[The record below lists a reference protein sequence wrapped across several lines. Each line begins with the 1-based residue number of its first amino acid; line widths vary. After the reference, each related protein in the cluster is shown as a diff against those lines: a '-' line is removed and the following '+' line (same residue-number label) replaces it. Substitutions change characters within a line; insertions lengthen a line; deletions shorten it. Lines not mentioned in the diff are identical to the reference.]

1 MTELDRNT
9 QELNMA
15 KSRSLTADAWRIFL
29 RNKAAVLGLILL
41 IFVFLVTFLG
51 PFLYDVNPFKI
62 VWRPFTPPGTDGRVP
77 LGTDHLGRDILAGL
91 IHGARTTLF
100 VGGLAA
106 AITVFI
112 GVLVG
117 ALSGYYGGWVDELLM
132 RFTEFFQV
140 LPTLLFAMVLV
151 ALFSPKIITVAL
163 AIGVVSWTQTARL
176 ARAEFL
182 KIRNM
187 EYVTAGRALGMRDAG
202 LIWKAI
208 LPNALPPLI
217 VSATLIIG
225 VAILFEAGLS
235 FLGLSD
241 PNVVSWGAML
251 GSGRPYILDAWWL
264 VTLPGIAIFLTVL
277 SVSLI
282 GDGLND
288 ALNPKMKDK

>member
-1 MTELDRNT
+1 MSRVDI
-9 QELNMA
+9 QENNMK
-15 KSRSLTADAWRIFL
+15 KSRSLWADAWRVFI
-29 RNKAAVLGLILL
+29 RNKAAVLGLVLL
-41 IFVFLVTFLG
+41 IFVFLVTFIG
-51 PFLYDVNPFKI
+51 PLVYDVNPFKI

-106 AITVFI
+106 AITVSI
-112 GVLVG
+112 GTLVG

-151 ALFSPKIITVAL
+151 ALFSPKILTVAL

-187 EYVTAGRALGMRDAG
+187 D
-202 LIWKAI
+202 
-208 LPNALPPLI
+208 
-217 VSATLIIG
+217 
-225 VAILFEAGLS
+225 
-235 FLGLSD
+235 
-241 PNVVSWGAML
+241 
-251 GSGRPYILDAWWL
+251 
-264 VTLPGIAIFLTVL
+264 IAKCTSTFSCVCN
-277 SVSLI
+277 
-282 GDGLND
+282 LNYRCGYFV
-288 ALNPKMKDK
+288 